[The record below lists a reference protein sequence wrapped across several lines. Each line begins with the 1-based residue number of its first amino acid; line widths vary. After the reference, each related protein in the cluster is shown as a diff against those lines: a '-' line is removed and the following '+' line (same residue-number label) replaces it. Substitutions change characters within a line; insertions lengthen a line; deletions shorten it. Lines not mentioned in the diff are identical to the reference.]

1 MAASLREDINN
12 LVVQRVTRSLVTGE
26 KINVPDWVSDMTASL
41 ADMILEQPAEE
52 QPRLV
57 AHAHRMLDEFI
68 SASPNAPQVR

>member
-41 ADMILEQPAEE
+41 AEIILEQSEEE

-57 AHAHRMLDEFI
+57 AHAHRTLDDFI
-68 SASPNAPQVR
+68 SARPPSK